1 MRLAWPRWDFT
12 RSLTKAERLRVLLA
26 TATLSKAASLRFDR
40 GGAKAVVLGEGL
52 GARRLREALA
62 EMDLPVAGVSSSL
75 DDDEDARCDDAPGGP
90 DGPERVRPV
99 GR

>member
-1 MRLAWPRWDFT
+1 MAMRLDVDFA
-12 RSLTKAERLRVLLA
+12 RSLTRAERLRALLA

-40 GGAKAVVLGEGL
+40 GGAKAVVLGEAL
-52 GARRLREALA
+52 GARRLREVLA
-62 EMDLPVAGVSSSL
+62 ELDLPVAAVSSSL

-90 DGPERVRPV
+90 DGPERLRPV